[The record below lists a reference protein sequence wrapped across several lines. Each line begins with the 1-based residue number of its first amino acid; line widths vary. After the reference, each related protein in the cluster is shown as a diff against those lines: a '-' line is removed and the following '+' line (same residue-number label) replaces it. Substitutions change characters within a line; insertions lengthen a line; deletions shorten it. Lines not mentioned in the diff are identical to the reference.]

1 MVRVM
6 ERHFVETKECY
17 FPAALC
23 VFGGENWAVGKETS
37 CSHWRRLEMVNKYTC
52 KHYVH
57 YHQPPLHIVLV
68 DRR

>member
-23 VFGGENWAVGKETS
+23 VFGGGKLGGRKRNLLFT
-37 CSHWRRLEMVNKYTC
+37 LEEIRNG
-52 KHYVH
+52 
-57 YHQPPLHIVLV
+57 
-68 DRR
+68 